1 MAHLFITALSAFVA
15 AVVLTWLVR
24 RAALA
29 LGVMDRPDG
38 IRKLHRQP
46 IPLLGGVGVF
56 GAWLIGMI
64 TCLALERG
72 SNLVNRESVS
82 GESSA
87 EASIKDRGVGR
98 AAASF
103 IDPQSSIL
111 DPRSSDHSPLT
122 TRHTPDSPFAF
133 RIALFLAAVVV
144 LLSGVLD
151 DLLTLRPRWKLV
163 GLTARASVVL

>member
-1 MAHLFITALSAFVA
+1 MAHLFITALGAFVA

-72 SNLVNRESVS
+72 SSLSTAAWSDV
-82 GESSA
+82 
-87 EASIKDRGVGR
+87 VG
-98 AAASF
+98 
-103 IDPQSSIL
+103 DY
-111 DPRSSDHSPLT
+111 SPLT
-122 TRHTPDSPFAF
+122 NHHSHFGF
-133 RIALFLAAVVV
+133 HVALFLAAVVV
-144 LLSGVLD
+144 LVSG
-151 DLLTLRPRWKLV
+151 
-163 GLTARASVVL
+163 

>member
-56 GAWLIGMI
+56 GAWLIGII

-72 SNLVNRESVS
+72 SSLVTAAWSDV
-82 GESSA
+82 
-87 EASIKDRGVGR
+87 VG
-98 AAASF
+98 
-103 IDPQSSIL
+103 DY
-111 DPRSSDHSPLT
+111 SPLT
-122 TRHTPDSPFAF
+122 THHSPDPPLSFHAP
-133 RIALFLAAVVV
+133 LFSSAPVLLVSVV
-144 LLSGVLD
+144 LL
-151 DLLTLRPRWKLV
+151 
-163 GLTARASVVL
+163 

>member
-1 MAHLFITALSAFVA
+1 MENLFITALGAFLA
-15 AVVLTWLVR
+15 AIVLTWLVR

-38 IRKLHRQP
+38 VRKLHRQP

-72 SNLVNRESVS
+72 SSLVTTESVS
-82 GESSA
+82 GEESA
-87 EASIKDRGVGR
+87 ETRIGK

-103 IDPQSSIL
+103 VDPQSSIL
-111 DPRSSDHSPLT
+111 DPRSSDHFPVT
-122 TRHTPDSPFAF
+122 AHDTPDSPFGF
-133 RIALFLAAVVV
+133 R
-144 LLSGVLD
+144 
-151 DLLTLRPRWKLV
+151 
-163 GLTARASVVL
+163 

>member
-1 MAHLFITALSAFVA
+1 MAHLFVTALSAFLA

-38 IRKLHRQP
+38 IRKLHCQP

-72 SNLVNRESVS
+72 SSLVS
-82 GESSA
+82 GKSMSGEWSA
-87 EASIKDRGVGR
+87 EARIEDRGSGR

-111 DPRSSDHSPLT
+111 DPGPSDHSPLT
-122 TRHTPDSPFAF
+122 TRHSPDSPFAF
-133 RIALFLAAVVV
+133 RIALFL
-144 LLSGVLD
+144 
-151 DLLTLRPRWKLV
+151 
-163 GLTARASVVL
+163 

>member
-72 SNLVNRESVS
+72 SSLVSGKSVS
-82 GESSA
+82 AEWSA
-87 EASIKDRGVGR
+87 ETRIEDRG
-98 AAASF
+98 SKIEKTTQF
-103 IDPQSSIL
+103 LLDPQSSIL

-122 TRHTPDSPFAF
+122 THHSPDLHFGF
-133 RIALFLAAVVV
+133 HVALFLAAVV
-144 LLSGVLD
+144 
-151 DLLTLRPRWKLV
+151 
-163 GLTARASVVL
+163 

>member
-1 MAHLFITALSAFVA
+1 MANLFITALSAFLA
-15 AVVLTWLVR
+15 AIVMTWLVR

-87 EASIKDRGVGR
+87 EARIEDRGSGR

-103 IDPQSSIL
+103 IDRQSSIL
-111 DPRSSDHSPLT
+111 DPRSSDYSPLT
-122 TRHTPDSPFAF
+122 THHSPDPHFGF
-133 RIALFLAAVVV
+133 HVALFLAAVVV

-151 DLLTLRPRWKLV
+151 D
-163 GLTARASVVL
+163 